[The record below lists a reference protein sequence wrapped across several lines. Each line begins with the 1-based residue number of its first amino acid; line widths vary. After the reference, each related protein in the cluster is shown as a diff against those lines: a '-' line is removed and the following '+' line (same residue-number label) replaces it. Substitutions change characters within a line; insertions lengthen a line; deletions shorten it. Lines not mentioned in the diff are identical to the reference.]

1 MAAQPHPII
10 AFYDPD
16 IQAPY
21 DGDDRNTTLEHV
33 LKYSDTK
40 LERKHDF
47 IQHLFPT
54 PEPSGFNSAAT
65 TLTKPIMDAFRERKA
80 LRDNLH
86 RSFVR
91 IMDFWGFTVTTDNS
105 DHNHLDIIPQ
115 RDFLQKARQTWFS
128 SYNHNQLRI
137 NRMIRSLR
145 ILGLEHQARYATAMF
160 LGADLHHGNHVN
172 DASLQIWLN
181 SAVRGL
187 QYPPPRPKYGGE
199 MENQAV
205 CSWLADAD
213 SVSEEGADGDE
224 VLLYRHPVFVREGEA
239 DGGEVKASSHH
250 LGPDGEVLVRLLP
263 KTTTYGQLYAQIS
276 QPAE

>member
-54 PEPSGFNSAAT
+54 PEPSGFNPVAT
-65 TLTKPIMDAFRERKA
+65 TLTKPVVDAFRERKV

-91 IMDFWGFTVTTDNS
+91 IMDFWGFTVTTSNS
-105 DHNHLDIIPQ
+105 DEASHVHLDITPR
-115 RDFLQKARQTWFS
+115 RDFLQKARQTWLS

-145 ILGLEHQARYATAMF
+145 ILGLDHEARYATAMF
-160 LGADLHHGNHVN
+160 LGADLQYNNIIN
-172 DASLQIWLN
+172 DATLQIWLN
-181 SAVRGL
+181 SAVRAL
-187 QYPPPRPKYGGE
+187 QYPPPRPRHGGE
-199 MENQAV
+199 VENQAV

-213 SVSEEGADGDE
+213 LVSKEGADGDE
-224 VLLYRHPVFVREGEA
+224 VLLYRHPFFVREGEA
-239 DGGEVKASSHH
+239 EGGEVKASSHR
-250 LGPDGEVLVRLLP
+250 LGPDGGVLGRLLP
-263 KTTTYGQLYAQIS
+263 KTTTYDL
-276 QPAE
+276 PAG